1 MSDHYFPVPSASE
14 DLVVQKLPPAFRVC
28 SIERY
33 PHGDAGVLSRAALY
47 HDAASLSVEWSDRHA
62 DNRIVAG
69 ALVSIR
75 WRGRP
80 TSIGGAVNIARLA
93 VLERPMPSLNLFAT
107 VLPSWVRDR
116 ALLKRAAKLWE
127 ALPLPYRH
135 LLNAIFWD
143 DNRFHRFVMG
153 PSSLNGHHNDREGN
167 LRHSVEVAERA
178 LALAAGDPVVC
189 EEALILAAL
198 LHDAGKADEYRLANR
213 RLVLSDR
220 GRLIGHR
227 TTVIEW
233 VAAACA
239 KHNVDIP
246 HDHRLALIHILSSAK
261 GAPLWL
267 GLREPQSLEAKL
279 LSMAD
284 RASGEGELIRR
295 HAPKSTG
302 FGQYHRHLGMQPY
315 VIVSGASEHL

>member
-1 MSDHYFPVPSASE
+1 MNDHYFPVPSAAE

-62 DNRIVAG
+62 DNRIVVG

-127 ALPLPYRH
+127 ALPPPYQH

-153 PSSLNGHHNDREGN
+153 PSSLNGHHSDWGGN
-167 LRHSVEVAERA
+167 LRHCVEVAERA
-178 LALAAGDPVVC
+178 VALAAGDPTACTEVLV
-189 EEALILAAL
+189 LAAL
-198 LHDAGKADEYRLANR
+198 LHDAGKADEYRLTNR

-233 VAAACA
+233 IAAACA
-239 KHNVDIP
+239 KHRVNIP
-246 HDHRLALIHILSSAK
+246 ETHHLALIHLLTNAK
-261 GAPLWL
+261 GAPPWL
-267 GLREPQSLEAKL
+267 GIREPQSLEATI

-284 RASGEGELIRR
+284 RVSGKSELISR
-295 HAPKSTG
+295 HAPERAG

-315 VIVSGASEHL
+315 VIVNGASDDR